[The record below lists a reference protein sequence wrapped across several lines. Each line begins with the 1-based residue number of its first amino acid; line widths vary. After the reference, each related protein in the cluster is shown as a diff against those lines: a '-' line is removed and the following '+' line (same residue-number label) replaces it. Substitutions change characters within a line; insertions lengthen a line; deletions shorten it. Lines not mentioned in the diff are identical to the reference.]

1 MEGRPNT
8 MRSILRGFRNSYR
21 SKGRAALVTL
31 LLGVSVG
38 IVITMLQVSASVSS
52 NADELKRNVATLV
65 EVRAAGATA
74 MGRGVEPLDED
85 AAEQI
90 LQVPGIRSVEK
101 YLYVRKVDNTKK
113 FSVSVIAGIEPITSE
128 LRVNSHGEV
137 GTPRLTKGR
146 GFNPSDENG
155 LIALVGEVY
164 AEQNALD
171 VGSTLALGD
180 YSLEVIGIFD
190 SGFVFG
196 NNQVFVPLKVAQELA
211 YQEGYIPS
219 LDRLSQVFVT
229 AQSVDRVDSVEKAIR
244 NELGDAV
251 DVLSGQK
258 NVFLASE
265 GLSSIQSS
273 SFIGALLALVVAGL
287 MVFFTMVLVTR
298 ERTREIGLL
307 KALGAS
313 NSDVAR
319 QFVAE
324 SLTLALAGGLLG
336 LAIFAAGAPIIADR
350 ILGLSSTSLTGLA
363 GGMGAQAAS
372 EIISFSTSWKDAG
385 YAMLGALV
393 LGALGSLYPVY
404 RAVVVAP
411 AEALR
416 HE

>member
-1 MEGRPNT
+1 MK
-8 MRSILRGFRNSYR
+8 SILRGFRNSYR
-21 SKGRAALVTL
+21 SKGRAVLVTL
-31 LLGVSVG
+31 LLGLSVG
-38 IVITMLQVSASVSS
+38 IVITMLQVSRSVSG
-52 NADELKRNVATLV
+52 NIDELKRNVATLV

-74 MGRGVEPLDED
+74 MGRGVEPLRED
-85 AAEQI
+85 VAEQV

-101 YLYVRKVDNTKK
+101 YLYVRKVDNTKQ
-113 FSVSVIAGIEPITSE
+113 FSVSVIAGIEPIISE

-146 GFNPSDENG
+146 GFNSSDENS
-155 LIALVGEVY
+155 LSALVGEVY
-164 AEQNALD
+164 AEQNNLS
-171 VGSTLALGD
+171 VGSAFALGD
-180 YSLEVIGIFD
+180 FSLEVIGIFD

-211 YQEGYIPS
+211 YAEEYIPS
-219 LDRLSQVFVT
+219 LDRISQVFVT
-229 AQSVDRVDSVEKAIR
+229 VQSVDKVGSVEEALR
-244 NELGDAV
+244 NELGDTV
-251 DVLSGQK
+251 DILSGQK
-258 NVFLASE
+258 NVFIASQ

-273 SFIGALLALVVAGL
+273 SFIGALLAFVVAGFVVL
-287 MVFFTMVLVTR
+287 FTMVLVTR

-313 NSDVAR
+313 NGDVAR

-324 SLTLALAGGLLG
+324 SLALALAGGLLG
-336 LAIFAAGAPIIADR
+336 LAIFAAGAPVIADR

-372 EIISFSTSWKDAG
+372 EVISFFASWDDVG
-385 YAMLGALV
+385 YAILGALF
-393 LGALGSLYPVY
+393 LGVLGSLYPVY

-416 HE
+416 YE